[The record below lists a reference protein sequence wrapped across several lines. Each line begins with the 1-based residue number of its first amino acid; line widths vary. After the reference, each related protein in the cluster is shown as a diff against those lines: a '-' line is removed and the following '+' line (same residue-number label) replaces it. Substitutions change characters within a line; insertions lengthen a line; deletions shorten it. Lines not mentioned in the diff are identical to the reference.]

1 MAAEGSLPSPSL
13 SAPSEASGPAAS
25 RHTVSFLQA
34 LRLWFVIGWT
44 SFGSPPTQLALMHEE
59 LVVKRR
65 WIAPARF
72 MHALNFCMVLPG
84 PESQQLATYIGWLLH
99 GVWGAICAG
108 LLVILPSL
116 SIMMLMA
123 GLYVHYGQVAEAQA
137 LLYGLKP
144 AVLAIVLTASVRLA
158 QRVLVGRLWW
168 VIAITAFV
176 LLQLGGSF
184 VTVVFLAGLTGW
196 LLHLFALRPIENLP
210 IGLLPSTLAARRP
223 ETPTDTN
230 VPKGREAAAASTG
243 PDYAIDENTP
253 PPASAHFGLG
263 HIASV
268 TAIAT
273 AVFSAFYGALQVY
286 FPGILSELA
295 GFFLKVS
302 LLTFSGAYS
311 VMPYIFENLV
321 NENQWM
327 TTGQLIDSI
336 ALAETTPGPLAM
348 VNVFL
353 GFVAAAQH
361 ASLTSLP
368 ILAAGFVGALVVAIA
383 TFFPSFVF
391 ILAGA
396 PWVEATRRIPA
407 WTMPLTAISAGVVA
421 IMIDLCL
428 IFARYIL
435 WPTPTGEW
443 GSIRTLDL
451 VAGLIASL
459 AIILMLQFRMGM
471 VITMLICISL
481 GVVASALGLP

>member
-1 MAAEGSLPSPSL
+1 MHHEPITL
-13 SAPSEASGPAAS
+13 
-25 RHTVSFLQA
+25 RHSISFFQA
-34 LRLWFVIGWT
+34 IRLWFVLGWT
-44 SFGSPPTQLALMHEE
+44 SFGSPPTQLALMHQE
-59 LVVKRR
+59 LVVRRR
-65 WIAPARF
+65 WISPARF
-72 MHALNFCMVLPG
+72 MHAMSFCMVLPG
-84 PESQQLATYIGWLLH
+84 PESQQLAAYIGWLLH
-99 GVWGAICAG
+99 GAWGAICAG

-116 SIMMLMA
+116 SIMMVMA
-123 GLYVHYGQVAEAQA
+123 GLYVHYGQVAEVQA

-168 VIAITAFV
+168 ALAITAFF
-176 LLQLGGSF
+176 LLQVGASF
-184 VTVVFLAGLTGW
+184 VTVVFLAGITGW
-196 LLHLFALRPIENLP
+196 LLYLFAVQPMKNLP
-210 IGLLPSTLAARRP
+210 IGLLPSALANNKEIP
-223 ETPTDTN
+223 SSPF
-230 VPKGREAAAASTG
+230 GASQTERTAP
-243 PDYAIDENTP
+243 PDVENAYAIDDHTP
-253 PPASAHFGLG
+253 PPPSAQFGLS

-268 TAIAT
+268 FAIAA

-286 FPGILSELA
+286 FPGMLGELA

-311 VMPYIFENLV
+311 VMPYVFETLV
-321 NENQWM
+321 NQNQWM

-336 ALAETTPGPLAM
+336 ALAETTPGPLSM

-361 ASLTSLP
+361 TSLTALP
-368 ILAAGFVGALVVAIA
+368 ILLAGLLGGLVVAVC

-407 WTMPLTAISAGVVA
+407 WSMPLTAISAAVVA
-421 IMIDLCL
+421 LMIDLSL

-443 GSIRTLDL
+443 GSIRMLDL
-451 VAGLIASL
+451 VAGLISGL

>member
-1 MAAEGSLPSPSL
+1 MSSNSLAAEALLPPDQ
-13 SAPSEASGPAAS
+13 SAAPAKAAV
-25 RHTVSFLQA
+25 RHSISFLQA
-34 LRLWFVIGWT
+34 LRLWFILGWI
-44 SFGSPPTQLALMHEE
+44 SFGSPPAQLALMHQE

-65 WIAPARF
+65 WISPKRF

-99 GVWGAICAG
+99 GAWGAISAG

-116 SIMMLMA
+116 AIMMAMA
-123 GLYVHYGQVAEAQA
+123 GLYVHYGQVAEVQA

-168 VIAITAFV
+168 GIALTTFF
-176 LLQLGGSF
+176 LLQVGASF
-184 VTVVFLAGLTGW
+184 ITVVVLAGLAGW
-196 LLHLFALRPIENLP
+196 MLHLFSTHPLSDLP
-210 IGLLPSTLAARRP
+210 MGLMPSSLARESSRFATAARAKP
-223 ETPTDTN
+223 VQP
-230 VPKGREAAAASTG
+230 ASTEAEG
-243 PDYAIDENTP
+243 YAIDDQTP
-253 PPASAHFGLG
+253 PPQTSHFDLSYVAGAL
-263 HIASV
+263 
-268 TAIAT
+268 AIAI
-273 AVFSAFYGALQVY
+273 AVFSIFYGALKLY
-286 FPGILSELA
+286 FPGMLAEMA
-295 GFFLKVS
+295 GFFIKAS
-302 LLTFSGAYS
+302 LLTFSGAYA
-311 VMPYIFENLV
+311 VMPYVFDTLV
-321 NENQWM
+321 NEKQWV

-336 ALAETTPGPLAM
+336 ALAETTPGPLSM

-361 ASLTSLP
+361 TSLTALP
-368 ILAAGFVGALVVAIA
+368 ILAAGCLGAVVVAIC

-396 PWVEATRRIPA
+396 PWIEASRKIPA
-407 WTMPLTAISAGVVA
+407 WSVPLTAISAAVVA
-421 IMIDLCL
+421 VMIDLSL

-435 WPTPTGEW
+435 WPTPTGDW
-443 GSIRTLDL
+443 GSIRMLDL

>member
-1 MAAEGSLPSPSL
+1 MSHNSLAAEALLPPNGG
-13 SAPSEASGPAAS
+13 ADVQKAAA
-25 RHTVSFLQA
+25 RHPISFFQA
-34 LRLWFVIGWT
+34 LRLWFVLGWI
-44 SFGSPPTQLALMHEE
+44 SFGSPPAQLALMHQE

-65 WIAPARF
+65 WISPKRF

-99 GVWGAICAG
+99 GAWGALCAG

-116 SIMMLMA
+116 GIMMAMA
-123 GLYVHYGQVAEAQA
+123 GLYVHYGQVAEVQA

-168 VIAITAFV
+168 GIALTTFF
-176 LLQLGGSF
+176 LLQIGASF
-184 VTVVFLAGLTGW
+184 ITVVLLAGLAGW
-196 LLHLFALRPIENLP
+196 VLHLFSTRPLSNLP
-210 IGLLPSTLAARRP
+210 IGLMPSGLAKEASQFAKS
-223 ETPTDTN
+223 
-230 VPKGREAAAASTG
+230 VAVQKGQAAGTEEKG
-243 PDYAIDENTP
+243 YALDDETP
-253 PPASAHFGLG
+253 PPQTSHFDLRYVAGAL
-263 HIASV
+263 
-268 TAIAT
+268 AIAV
-273 AVFSAFYGALQVY
+273 ALFSIFYGALKLY
-286 FPGILSELA
+286 FPGMVSEMA
-295 GFFLKVS
+295 GFFIKAS

-311 VMPYIFENLV
+311 VMPYVFDTLV
-321 NENQWM
+321 NEKQWV

-336 ALAETTPGPLAM
+336 ALAETTPGPLSM

-361 ASLTSLP
+361 TSLTALP
-368 ILAAGFVGALVVAIA
+368 ILVAGCLGAAVVAIC

-396 PWVEATRRIPA
+396 PWIEASRKIPA
-407 WTMPLTAISAGVVA
+407 WSVPLTAISAAVVA
-421 IMIDLCL
+421 VMIDLSL

-435 WPTPTGEW
+435 WPTPTGDW
-443 GSIRTLDL
+443 GSIRMLDL

>member
-1 MAAEGSLPSPSL
+1 MSSNSLAAEALLPPNGG
-13 SAPSEASGPAAS
+13 ADVQKTAA
-25 RHTVSFLQA
+25 RHPISFFQA
-34 LRLWFVIGWT
+34 LRLWFVLGWI
-44 SFGSPPTQLALMHEE
+44 SFGSPPAQLALMHQE

-65 WIAPARF
+65 WISPKRF

-99 GVWGAICAG
+99 GAWGALCAG

-116 SIMMLMA
+116 GIMMAMA
-123 GLYVHYGQVAEAQA
+123 GLYVHYGQVAEVQA

-168 VIAITAFV
+168 GIALTTFF
-176 LLQLGGSF
+176 LLQIGASF
-184 VTVVFLAGLTGW
+184 ITVVLLAGLAGW
-196 LLHLFALRPIENLP
+196 VLHLFSTRPLSNLP
-210 IGLLPSTLAARRP
+210 IGLMPSGLAKEASQFAKS
-223 ETPTDTN
+223 
-230 VPKGREAAAASTG
+230 VAVQKGQAAGTEEKG
-243 PDYAIDENTP
+243 YALDDETP
-253 PPASAHFGLG
+253 PPQTSHFDLRYVAGAL
-263 HIASV
+263 
-268 TAIAT
+268 AIAV
-273 AVFSAFYGALQVY
+273 ALFSIFYGALKLY
-286 FPGILSELA
+286 FPGMVSEMA
-295 GFFLKVS
+295 GFFIKAS

-311 VMPYIFENLV
+311 VMPYVFDTLV
-321 NENQWM
+321 NEKQWV

-336 ALAETTPGPLAM
+336 ALAETTPGPLSM

-361 ASLTSLP
+361 TSLTALP
-368 ILAAGFVGALVVAIA
+368 ILVAGCLGAAVVAIC

-396 PWVEATRRIPA
+396 PWIEASRKIPA
-407 WTMPLTAISAGVVA
+407 WSVPLTAISAAVVA
-421 IMIDLCL
+421 VMIDLSL

-435 WPTPTGEW
+435 WPTPTGDW
-443 GSIRTLDL
+443 GSIRMLDL